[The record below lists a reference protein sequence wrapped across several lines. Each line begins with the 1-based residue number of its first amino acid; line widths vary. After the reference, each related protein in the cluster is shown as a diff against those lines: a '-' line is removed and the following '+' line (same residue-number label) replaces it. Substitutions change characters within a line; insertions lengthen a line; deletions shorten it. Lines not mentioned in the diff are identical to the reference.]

1 MIKTVWQGT
10 ANSRAIYLRP
20 INHRLTERKSG
31 TYDSEIRDLRLE
43 SAIVTA
49 RNIILMKRNIV
60 FYMIITHKSF
70 IFNYKLNV
78 SFTLYDRQMTDIV
91 NIKKS
96 VSMLFYLL
104 SERYMI

>member
-1 MIKTVWQGT
+1 
-10 ANSRAIYLRP
+10 
-20 INHRLTERKSG
+20 
-31 TYDSEIRDLRLE
+31 
-43 SAIVTA
+43 
-49 RNIILMKRNIV
+49 
-60 FYMIITHKSF
+60 MIITHKSF

-96 VSMLFYLL
+96 ASILFYLL

>member
-1 MIKTVWQGT
+1 M
-10 ANSRAIYLRP
+10 
-20 INHRLTERKSG
+20 E
-31 TYDSEIRDLRLE
+31 
-43 SAIVTA
+43 
-49 RNIILMKRNIV
+49 RNIV
-60 FYMIITHKSF
+60 FYMIITQKSF

-104 SERYMI
+104 SERYMIKWQNDK